1 MAAGHAG
8 ARRRTP
14 ARAITRGAPEGTPH
28 ATRRRMKRCEC
39 CGNEYDKA
47 FEVVKDGVSHVFDSF
62 ECAAHTL
69 CPRCVHCGVTIL
81 GHGVEAGGSVFC
93 CAHCARAAGE
103 GGVRDRA

>member
-1 MAAGHAG
+1 MHRAAGM
-8 ARRRTP
+8 T
-14 ARAITRGAPEGTPH
+14 
-28 ATRRRMKRCEC
+28 RCEC

-47 FEVVKDGVSHVFDSF
+47 FEVVKDGARHVFDCF

-69 CPRCVHCGVTIL
+69 APRCVQCGVTVL
-81 GHGVEAGGSVFC
+81 GHGVESAGSFFC